1 MFEFPK
7 LVFLIVVFAA
17 IWIVYR
23 WVNGPRR
30 ELQRRRGAR
39 PPRAIPAEDLVA
51 CGMCGA
57 YVAAHAPGCVRPDC
71 PRPR

>member
-23 WVNGPRR
+23 WVNGPGR
-30 ELQRRRGAR
+30 ELPRWRAAR
-39 PPRAIPAEDLVA
+39 PQRTIPAEDLVA
-51 CGMCGA
+51 CGVCSA
-57 YVAAHAPGCVRPDC
+57 YVAAHAPNCMRPDC